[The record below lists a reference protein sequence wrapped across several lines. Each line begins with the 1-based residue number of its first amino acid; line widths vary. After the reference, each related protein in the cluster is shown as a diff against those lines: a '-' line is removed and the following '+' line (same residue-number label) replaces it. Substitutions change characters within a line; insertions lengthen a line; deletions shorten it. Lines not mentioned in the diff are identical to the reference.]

1 MGLRERNMGGEMK
14 NLIKLAGLVIVALYL
29 MTSSAGSAEHNHA
42 NHEHHEKAA
51 TKASVNPLVEE
62 MRVLDAAFRE
72 IVSGVVVGD
81 GPRVLSAI
89 ETLHGSMEKTQHALH
104 AGKVKLPRN
113 PQKIKEFE
121 NFDKEFHGELEALAK
136 AAERDDGKMMAS
148 FTKRLL
154 DGCLRC
160 HGEFRKQGR

>member
-1 MGLRERNMGGEMK
+1 MK
-14 NLIKLAGLVIVALYL
+14 NLVKFTGLVIVALYL
-29 MTSSAGSAEHNHA
+29 MTSGADSAEHNHA
-42 NHEHHEKAA
+42 DPKHHEKAA
-51 TKASVNPLVEE
+51 TQASVNPLPLVEE
-62 MRVLDAAFRE
+62 MRMLDAAFRE
-72 IVSGVVVGD
+72 IVSGVAVGD

-104 AGKVKLPRN
+104 TGEVKLPRN